1 MADDRFFIPPPPP
14 GTPKVEVPATPSP
27 DAPRPIVPIGAPI
40 ESGTHRVP
48 VRPPS
53 PPAPPPAAAPAAE
66 PPAAAPAPVEPP
78 SAPGPPPEP
87 AEPTPTEAAPVSV
100 PAPAPAPASAPVT
113 AESAVVRSLAL
124 VMPDG
129 TRCPI
134 GAAVVLG
141 RDPVAPAAHPEARA
155 VAVVDPAKSVS
166 KTHALVVAT
175 PQGVE
180 VQDLH
185 STNGV
190 SVTRG
195 GEHGDQREDLAAGAR
210 SSLGA
215 GDRLALGLL
224 ELAVELAEG

>member
-14 GTPKVEVPATPSP
+14 GTPKVEVPAPPSP
-27 DAPRPIVPIGAPI
+27 DAPRPIVPINAPV
-40 ESGTHRVP
+40 ESATHRVP

-53 PPAPPPAAAPAAE
+53 PPTPPPAAAPAVPE
-66 PPAAAPAPVEPP
+66 PAPVAPASP
-78 SAPGPPPEP
+78 PGPPP
-87 AEPTPTEAAPVSV
+87 AEPV
-100 PAPAPAPASAPVT
+100 PSPPAAPVT
-113 AESAVVRSLAL
+113 AESTVVRSLAL
-124 VMPDG
+124 VLPDG
-129 TRCPI
+129 TRCPV

-141 RDPVAPAAHPEARA
+141 RDPVAPAEHPHARA

-180 VQDLH
+180 VHDLH

-195 GEHGDQREDLAAGAR
+195 DEREELAAGAR
-210 SSLGA
+210 AAVGA
-215 GDRLALGLL
+215 GDRLGLGLL

>member
-53 PPAPPPAAAPAAE
+53 PPAPPPAAAPAAPPTAVPSVPE
-66 PPAAAPAPVEPP
+66 PAAVEPP
-78 SAPGPPPEP
+78 SAPGPLPEP
-87 AEPTPTEAAPVSV
+87 AGPEPAQ
-100 PAPAPAPASAPVT
+100 PAPAPVT
-113 AESAVVRSLAL
+113 AESTVVRSLAIVL
-124 VMPDG
+124 PDG
-129 TRCPI
+129 TRCPV
-134 GAAVVLG
+134 GTAVVLG
-141 RDPVAPAAHPEARA
+141 RDPVAPAEHPGARA
-155 VAVVDPAKSVS
+155 VAIVDPAKSVS

-180 VQDLH
+180 VHDLH

-195 GEHGDQREDLAAGAR
+195 GERGDEREELAVGAR
-210 SSLGA
+210 TSVGA
-215 GDRLALGLL
+215 GDRLGLGLL
-224 ELAVELAEG
+224 ELAIELAEG

>member
-27 DAPRPIVPIGAPI
+27 DAPRPIVPIGTPI

-53 PPAPPPAAAPAAE
+53 PPSPPPAAAPAA
-66 PPAAAPAPVEPP
+66 A
-78 SAPGPPPEP
+78 PPEP
-87 AEPTPTEAAPVSV
+87 APAARPPAPVSAPD
-100 PAPAPAPASAPVT
+100 PAPVSAPIT
-113 AESAVVRSLAL
+113 AESTVVRSLAL
-124 VMPDG
+124 VLPDG
-129 TRCPI
+129 TRCPV

-141 RDPVAPAAHPEARA
+141 RDPVAPAAHPGARA

-180 VQDLH
+180 VHDLH

-195 GEHGDQREDLAAGAR
+195 GERGDEREEVAAGAR
-210 SSLGA
+210 TTLGA

>member
-14 GTPKVEVPATPSP
+14 GTPKVEVPAPPSP
-27 DAPRPIVPIGAPI
+27 DAPRPIVPINAPV
-40 ESGTHRVP
+40 ESATHRVP

-53 PPAPPPAAAPAAE
+53 PPTPPPAAAPAVPE
-66 PPAAAPAPVEPP
+66 PAPVAPASP
-78 SAPGPPPEP
+78 PGPPP
-87 AEPTPTEAAPVSV
+87 AEPV
-100 PAPAPAPASAPVT
+100 PSPPAAPVT
-113 AESAVVRSLAL
+113 AESTVVRSLAL
-124 VMPDG
+124 VLPDG
-129 TRCPI
+129 TRCPV

-141 RDPVAPAAHPEARA
+141 RDPVAPAEHPRARA

-180 VQDLH
+180 VHDLH

-195 GEHGDQREDLAAGAR
+195 DEREELAAGAR
-210 SSLGA
+210 AAVGA
-215 GDRLALGLL
+215 GDRLGLGLL